1 MLTLSRIISQRPCW
15 SLNSIRKYHRRASS
29 NVMAPAKPLPYSPE
43 FQNADE
49 YVDSLLSFCAASTVF
64 QTLCGGVHILDF
76 FTRDT
81 SLFHTIIP
89 GEWRHW
95 LMARDSMALLDFL
108 MRDDLASPESST
120 APASLLKYVHDIRR
134 HSLDRTYVK
143 ESAKDTKL
151 PLHVAVGMNVKKK
164 HEVSSFASYV
174 SKVADSVSEEGREI
188 THFVDFGSG
197 QNYLGRTLASP
208 PYNKHIIAVESK
220 ELNISGAKGMDVK
233 AGLAK
238 REKVMRNKKI
248 HRAQLDSLKP
258 AAELNDKA
266 LRRKERKIELPG
278 QNEADLR
285 PISALNTIYTP
296 EQGKGYVQ
304 YVEHVVKDGN
314 LDDVVEQVER
324 LKLAAPKG
332 EVAIVNGDGEVTDAV
347 ATMAE
352 VSKEEELRLMA
363 ISIHSCGNLSHHG
376 IRSLLLNPT
385 VHAIAIV
392 GCCYN
397 LLTERFGSTYK
408 LPTLRP
414 NLTAINSVD
423 SSRDWHTADCH
434 GFPMSDRVATYGGHG
449 IQLNITSRMMAVQAP
464 HNWTEKESDS
474 FFTRHFFRALLQRM
488 FLDYGVV
495 KKIVAKDEDGNPT
508 GMENTEAVIIGSLR
522 KFFYG
527 SFKSYVRGA
536 LEKMAQDPERGA
548 KITGKMSDITDE
560 EIDGYDERYR
570 DLKKELS
577 VAWSLMAFSAGVVES
592 LIVVDRWLFL
602 REHMSDG
609 ADTSEGIVSDCWVE
623 AVFDYSLSPRN
634 LVVVGVKK

>member
-1 MLTLSRIISQRPCW
+1 
-15 SLNSIRKYHRRASS
+15 
-29 NVMAPAKPLPYSPE
+29 MAPIKPLPHSPE

-49 YVDSLLSFCAASTVF
+49 YVDSLLKFCAASTVF

-76 FTRDT
+76 FTREP
-81 SLFHTIIP
+81 SLFHSVIP
-89 GEWRHW
+89 EDWREW

-108 MRDDLASPESST
+108 MRDDLSSSHAND

-134 HSLDRTYVK
+134 HSLDRTYRR
-143 ESAKDTKL
+143 ESTKDAKL
-151 PLHVAVGMNVKKK
+151 PLHVAVGMNIKKT
-164 HEVSSFASYV
+164 HEVSNFANYV
-174 SKVADSVSEEGREI
+174 SRVADSVSENGKEI

-220 ELNISGAKGMDVK
+220 ELNINGAKGMDVM

-248 HRAQLDSLKP
+248 HRAQLDSLKSEE
-258 AAELNDKA
+258 ELNEKA
-266 LRRKERKIELPG
+266 LRRKGRKIELPDDS
-278 QNEADLR
+278 EADLR
-285 PISALNTIYTP
+285 PVSALNTIYTP
-296 EQGKGYVQ
+296 EEGKGYVQ

-314 LDDVVEQVER
+314 LDNVVEQIER
-324 LKLAAPKG
+324 LKIAGPNGALTL
-332 EVAIVNGDGEVTDAV
+332 VNGDGI
-347 ATMAE
+347 ATKAE
-352 VSKEEELRLMA
+352 DTLAEIAKEEDLRLMA

-376 IRSLLLNPT
+376 IRSLLLNPS

-397 LLTERFGSTYK
+397 LLTERFGPSTYK

-423 SSRDWHTADCH
+423 SSRNIHASDNH
-434 GFPMSDRVATYGGHG
+434 GFPMSETVATHGGEG
-449 IQLNITSRMMAVQAP
+449 LRLNITSRMMAVQAP
-464 HNWTEKESDS
+464 QNWTEKESDS
-474 FFTRHFFRALLQRM
+474 FFTRHFYRALLQRV

-495 KKIVAKDEDGNPT
+495 KKIIQKDENGNPT

-522 KFFYG
+522 KGCYG
-527 SFKSYVRGA
+527 SFKAYVRGA
-536 LEKMAQDPERGA
+536 LEKMTLDPERGE
-548 KITGKMSDITDE
+548 KITSKMSAITDQEIE
-560 EIDGYDERYR
+560 EYDVKYR
-570 DLKKELS
+570 ELKKELS
-577 VAWSLMAFSAGVVES
+577 VGWSLMAFSAGVVES

-602 REHMSDG
+602 KEHMGKDG
-609 ADTSEGIVSDCWVE
+609 VDGVVGDCWVE
-623 AVFDYSLSPRN
+623 AVFDYGLSPRN